1 METNTFKQI
10 DILAVGDLA
19 VDVFIKIKDAEAK
32 CDINGDH
39 CKLCLN
45 YGGKI
50 PYESA
55 EVCYATGNSSNV
67 AISASRLGLRAG
79 LMANIGSDKNGQD
92 SIEKLKEEK
101 VDTTFIKIETNK
113 LTNYHYVLW
122 FGGERTILVKH
133 EKYIYEWTNTKE
145 SQEYHSPK
153 WVYLSSLG
161 ENPTSFHDK
170 ISEYLKRHV
179 NVKLAFQPGT
189 FQIKEGYEKL
199 KNIYERT
206 DVLLCNHE
214 EAKMILNTEEEDI
227 TKLLKKMYTLGP
239 KIVVITD
246 GEEGAYSFDGNEILF
261 VKSFNENFNV
271 VESTGAGDAFSSA
284 FICALCKNKSISEG
298 LLWGAINAKSA
309 ISFVGPH
316 KGLLSEEQIEEQIK
330 NIPDKNRPIALV

>member
-1 METNTFKQI
+1 MEKENFKQL

-19 VDVFIKIKDAEAK
+19 VDVFIKIKDAEEK
-32 CDINGDH
+32 CDANGGH

-67 AISASRLGLRAG
+67 AISASRLGLKTG
-79 LMANIGSDKNGQD
+79 LMTNIGSDKNGE
-92 SIEKLKEEK
+92 SSVEELKKEN
-101 VDTTFIKIETNK
+101 VDVNFIKIEADK
-113 LTNYHYVLW
+113 PTNYHYVLW
-122 FGGERTILVKH
+122 FGDERTILVKH
-133 EKYIYEWTNTKE
+133 EKYEYEWTNTKE
-145 SQEYHSPK
+145 SQEYNSPK

-161 ENPTSFHDK
+161 EDSITFHNN

-179 NVKLAFQPGT
+179 DVKLAFQPGT
-189 FQIKEGYEKL
+189 FQIKQGYEKL
-199 KNIYERT
+199 KDIYERT
-206 DVLLCNHE
+206 EVILCNHE
-214 EAKMILNTEEEDI
+214 EAKIILKTEEEEI
-227 TKLLKKMYTLGP
+227 SKLLKMMHALGP

-246 GEEGAYSFDGNEILF
+246 GEKGAYSFDGVEVLF
-261 VKSFNENFNV
+261 VKSFSDDLSV

-284 FICALCKNKSISEG
+284 FISALCKDKSISEG

-316 KGLLSEEQIEEQIK
+316 KGLLTEEQIEEQIK
-330 NIPDKNRPIALV
+330 NVSDDNKPINVI